1 MKTPA
6 KLAAAGTLVA
16 CGCAVA
22 LPGAL
27 AAGPAAHA
35 ATTTTVTLK
44 DISFT
49 KSTVSI
55 RRGASVT
62 WVWKDGSTPHNVTF
76 ADRHSKT
83 QHTGRYT
90 LKFAKAGTYKYHC
103 TIHFGMNGK
112 IIVR

>member
-6 KLAAAGTLVA
+6 QLAAVGTLVA
-16 CGCAVA
+16 CGCAVS

-27 AAGPAAHA
+27 AAGPTAHA

-49 KSTVSI
+49 KPTVKIS
-55 RRGASVT
+55 RGASVT
-62 WVWKDGSTPHNVTF
+62 WVWKDAPTPHNVTF
-76 ADRHSKT
+76 ANRHSKT
-83 QHTGRYT
+83 QQNGRYT
-90 LKFAKAGTYKYHC
+90 LKFAKAGTYNYHC

-112 IIVR
+112 IVVR